1 MKNLFTGKRK
11 RILSVIMTAALL
23 FSSPGDIMVSHGEE
37 AAGKTLP
44 THEAADTAI
53 WTGSICLNK
62 QEMTAKGETT
72 SENLTEFCGKD
83 NWGIWS
89 GGGSEDGWIAANM
102 MMRMDLSAYADP
114 VVEVEGTYEP
124 EDESDPSACLGYKF
138 SDEDSAA
145 MTSTD
150 TFANGEFSQKISLK
164 KSSESYFFMAPKDL
178 KNGDV
183 LTISRVTV
191 FDMANG
197 EPVITEA
204 PVTTEK
210 PASYPTHSAVDRA
223 NWSGSIWVDNDLDN
237 AGADTASQTLD
248 EFCGKDNWFS
258 WSGSGNGWAGANI
271 NMGMDLSAYADPVA
285 KVTVEAEKDI
295 KNALGVCMEKPF
307 DYAQKVNVTKGQQE
321 YVFALNVDKSSYFA
335 ITPKETGAKIVGI
348 EIYDRA
354 LQAPTAEP
362 VSSEPSGTVPTAPAI
377 VLTSEPAASPTV
389 DPESV
394 VPTHAAVDTAVWT
407 GTLMVDTE
415 NMTSSWT
422 TAAENLSRF
431 CGRKNWGG
439 WNGGNKDDGYVSA
452 NMYMNMDLSAYE
464 EPVVEVEGTL
474 RCEDSYSYLQYAY
487 DEDWETGKYI
497 KVVSGDID
505 EKIFLKKGFKG
516 YFGIAPN
523 LRTGNSGVF
532 HITRIAIYDAAVSQP
547 QITDPP
553 VVTAAPVN
561 YPTHSAVDVGV
572 WNGRLIVDKTLM
584 ASIAETSEADSNL
597 EQFCGLE
604 NLNIWS
610 GSGTNWAGA
619 KLEAS
624 MDMSAYSSPAA
635 RVTIRSEKTLEQGI
649 SWTIVKDFQNWRNKG
664 VEEGINSYVFSLDP
678 ARPAYFGIQPIQN
691 GVTVL
696 KVEIGEREALLPET
710 SEQPDTPVSTT
721 RAAVTA
727 TPVVSIPASSG
738 ATAVPAS
745 TPMSTET
752 PMPINPPEMT
762 SSPEPGVEPGATVK
776 PTKIPSSSAKPGAT
790 VKPTKI
796 PSSSARPG
804 AAVKPTKIPSSSARP
819 GATVKPTKTPSSS
832 ARPGTAVK
840 PTKTPSSSAK
850 PGVTAQPVQSPDTSL
865 TPSELPSETPVV
877 SSVPTGK
884 PLEIPTAKPQETTVP
899 QKTTV
904 PPVVKTE
911 PAEKPLEAGLVIET
925 DNNIVEVEADGE
937 SVSIVDGDNTSSSVT
952 VGKTVVNGKICKVV
966 RIGKGAYKNNKKIK
980 KLTVKNSVKYIGK
993 NSFAGCKKLKKIVF
1007 TSEKVPAIGKDAFK
1021 NIDKKAVFYVPK
1033 KSLKKYKKVLN
1044 ASGGFKK
1051 TMRIVG
1057 R

>member
-1 MKNLFTGKRK
+1 MRNLFTGRRK

-124 EDESDPSACLGYKF
+124 EDESDPSACLEYKF
-138 SDEDSAA
+138 TDEESAA

-164 KSSESYFFMAPKDL
+164 KSAESYFFMAPKDL

-307 DYAQKVNVTKGQQE
+307 DYAQKIDVTKGRQE
-321 YVFALNVDKSSYFA
+321 YVFALNVDKASYFA

-394 VPTHAAVDTAVWT
+394 VPTHAAIDTAVWT

-415 NMTSSWT
+415 NMTSSWI

-464 EPVVEVEGTL
+464 KPVVEVEGTL

-532 HITRIAIYDAAVSQP
+532 HITRIAIYDAAVSLP

-597 EQFCGLE
+597 EQFCGSE

-696 KVEIGEREALLPET
+696 KVEIGERGALLPET

-776 PTKIPSSSAKPGAT
+776 PTK
-790 VKPTKI
+790 
-796 PSSSARPG
+796 
-804 AAVKPTKIPSSSARP
+804 
-819 GATVKPTKTPSSS
+819 
-832 ARPGTAVK
+832 
-840 PTKTPSSSAK
+840 TPSSSAK

-884 PLEIPTAKPQETTVP
+884 PLGIPTAKPQETTVP

-911 PAEKPLEAGLVIET
+911 PSEKPLEAGLVIET

-952 VGKTVVNGKICKVV
+952 VGKTMVNGKICKVV

-1033 KSLKKYKKVLN
+1033 QSLKKYKKVLK

>member
-1 MKNLFTGKRK
+1 MRNLFTGKRK

-89 GGGSEDGWIAANM
+89 GGDSKEGWIAANM

-124 EDESDPSACLGYKF
+124 EDESNPSACLEYKF
-138 SDEDSAA
+138 SDEDNAA

-164 KSSESYFFMAPKDL
+164 KSAESYFFMAPK
-178 KNGDV
+178 NVETGAV
-183 LTISRVTV
+183 FTISRVTV

-307 DYAQKVNVTKGQQE
+307 DYAQKVNVTKGRQE

-354 LQAPTAEP
+354 LQTPTAEP
-362 VSSEPSGTVPTAPAI
+362 VSSEPSGIVPTAPAI
-377 VLTSEPAASPTV
+377 VRTSEPAASPTV

-415 NMTSSWT
+415 NMTSSWI

-474 RCEDSYSYLQYAY
+474 QCEDSYSYLQYAY

-505 EKIFLKKGFKG
+505 EKISLKKGFKG

-523 LRTGNSGVF
+523 LQTGNSGVF
-532 HITRIAIYDAAVSQP
+532 HITRITIYDAAVSQP

-597 EQFCGLE
+597 EQFCGSE

-696 KVEIGEREALLPET
+696 KVEIGEREAFHPET

-727 TPVVSIPASSG
+727 TPVASIPASSG

-752 PMPINPPEMT
+752 PMPTNPSEIT

-776 PTKIPSSSAKPGAT
+776 PTKTPSSSAKPGA
-790 VKPTKI
+790 
-796 PSSSARPG
+796 
-804 AAVKPTKIPSSSARP
+804 
-819 GATVKPTKTPSSS
+819 
-832 ARPGTAVK
+832 AVK
-840 PTKTPSSSAK
+840 PTKTPSSSAKPGAAVKPTKTPSSSAKPGAAVKPTKTPSSSVK

-877 SSVPTGK
+877 SIVPTGK

-911 PAEKPLEAGLVIET
+911 PSEKPLEAGLVIET

-1033 KSLKKYKKVLN
+1033 KSLKKYKKVLK

>member
-11 RILSVIMTAALL
+11 RILSVIMTAVLL

-89 GGGSEDGWIAANM
+89 GGDSEEGWIAANM

-124 EDESDPSACLGYKF
+124 EDESNPSACLEYKF
-138 SDEDSAA
+138 SDEDSAV
-145 MTSTD
+145 MTNTA

-164 KSSESYFFMAPKDL
+164 KSAESYFFMAPK
-178 KNGDV
+178 NVETGAV
-183 LTISRVTV
+183 FTISRVTV

-285 KVTVEAEKDI
+285 KVTVVAEKDI

-307 DYAQKVNVTKGQQE
+307 DYAQKVNVTKGRQE

-362 VSSEPSGTVPTAPAI
+362 VSSEPSGIVPTAPAI
-377 VLTSEPAASPTV
+377 VRTSEPAASPTV

-415 NMTSSWT
+415 NMISSWI

-505 EKIFLKKGFKG
+505 EKISLKKGFKG

-523 LRTGNSGVF
+523 LQTGN
-532 HITRIAIYDAAVSQP
+532 
-547 QITDPP
+547 
-553 VVTAAPVN
+553 
-561 YPTHSAVDVGV
+561 
-572 WNGRLIVDKTLM
+572 
-584 ASIAETSEADSNL
+584 
-597 EQFCGLE
+597 
-604 NLNIWS
+604 
-610 GSGTNWAGA
+610 
-619 KLEAS
+619 
-624 MDMSAYSSPAA
+624 
-635 RVTIRSEKTLEQGI
+635 
-649 SWTIVKDFQNWRNKG
+649 
-664 VEEGINSYVFSLDP
+664 
-678 ARPAYFGIQPIQN
+678 
-691 GVTVL
+691 
-696 KVEIGEREALLPET
+696 
-710 SEQPDTPVSTT
+710 
-721 RAAVTA
+721 
-727 TPVVSIPASSG
+727 
-738 ATAVPAS
+738 
-745 TPMSTET
+745 
-752 PMPINPPEMT
+752 
-762 SSPEPGVEPGATVK
+762 
-776 PTKIPSSSAKPGAT
+776 
-790 VKPTKI
+790 
-796 PSSSARPG
+796 
-804 AAVKPTKIPSSSARP
+804 
-819 GATVKPTKTPSSS
+819 
-832 ARPGTAVK
+832 
-840 PTKTPSSSAK
+840 
-850 PGVTAQPVQSPDTSL
+850 
-865 TPSELPSETPVV
+865 
-877 SSVPTGK
+877 
-884 PLEIPTAKPQETTVP
+884 
-899 QKTTV
+899 
-904 PPVVKTE
+904 
-911 PAEKPLEAGLVIET
+911 
-925 DNNIVEVEADGE
+925 
-937 SVSIVDGDNTSSSVT
+937 
-952 VGKTVVNGKICKVV
+952 
-966 RIGKGAYKNNKKIK
+966 
-980 KLTVKNSVKYIGK
+980 
-993 NSFAGCKKLKKIVF
+993 
-1007 TSEKVPAIGKDAFK
+1007 
-1021 NIDKKAVFYVPK
+1021 
-1033 KSLKKYKKVLN
+1033 
-1044 ASGGFKK
+1044 
-1051 TMRIVG
+1051 
-1057 R
+1057 

>member
-53 WTGSICLNK
+53 WTGSIYLNK

-124 EDESDPSACLGYKF
+124 EDESDPSACLEYKF
-138 SDEDSAA
+138 TDEESAA

-164 KSSESYFFMAPKDL
+164 KSAESYFFMAPKDL

-321 YVFALNVDKSSYFA
+321 YVFALNVDKASYFA

-532 HITRIAIYDAAVSQP
+532 HITRIAIYDAAVSLP

-597 EQFCGLE
+597 EQFCGSE

-762 SSPEPGVEPGATVK
+762 SSPEPGVEPGAT
-776 PTKIPSSSAKPGAT
+776 
-790 VKPTKI
+790 
-796 PSSSARPG
+796 
-804 AAVKPTKIPSSSARP
+804 
-819 GATVKPTKTPSSS
+819 
-832 ARPGTAVK
+832 VK

-1033 KSLKKYKKVLN
+1033 KSLKKYKKVLK